1 MKTTDDLTDDLTD
14 ELTDDLSKYVTIL
27 YNENSE
33 L

>member
-1 MKTTDDLTDDLTD
+1 MKTTDELIDVLID
-14 ELTDDLSKYVTIL
+14 ELTDDLSNVTIL